1 MFSPLEQFEVSL
13 VLPYFSWM
21 PSWLVVTNTQVYTL
35 LLCSFFFLLSYIA
48 YSKPKVV
55 AGRWQAIFEMFY
67 VFILDMLKAQ
77 AGMRAYAFFP
87 LFIFM
92 FIFILLSNLIGLM
105 PFAFTLTAQIIVTF
119 FFALSFNLG
128 FIFLGFYL
136 HNLRF
141 LTLFV
146 PSGVPTVLLPLI
158 VVIEVIS
165 YLIRTFSLSLRLF
178 ANMMAGHT
186 SLHILSSFVVAFLVI
201 GGLLVVVAIVPF
213 LLVLAVMVLEIGI
226 AFLQA
231 YVFTILLC
239 IYANDAINLH

>member
-1 MFSPLEQFEVSL
+1 MFSPLEQFEVYL
-13 VLPYFSWM
+13 VVPYFSVL
-21 PSWLVVTNTQVYTL
+21 PSWFVVTNTTVYML
-35 LLCSFFFLLSYIA
+35 LLCLFFFALSYIA
-48 YSKPKVV
+48 YSQPKVV
-55 AGRWQAIFEMFY
+55 AGRWQAVFEMFY

-77 AGMRAYAFFP
+77 AGMKAYSFFP
-87 LFIFM
+87 LYIL
-92 FIFILLSNLIGLM
+92 IFIIILLANLIGLM
-105 PFAFTLTAQIIVTF
+105 PFAFTVTAQIIVTF

-136 HNLRF
+136 HNVKF

-146 PSGVPTVLLPLI
+146 PSGVPTALLPLI

-186 SLHILSSFVVAFLVI
+186 LLHILASFVVVFLLL
-201 GGLLVVVAIVPF
+201 GGLLVVFAIVPF

>member
-1 MFSPLEQFEVSL
+1 MYSPLEQFEVSL

-21 PSWLVVTNTQVYTL
+21 PEWFVVTNTTVYSL
-35 LLCSFFFLLSYIA
+35 LLCVFFFLLSYIA
-48 YSKPKVV
+48 YSKPKIVS
-55 AGRWQAIFEMFY
+55 GRWQAIFEMIY
-67 VFILDMLKAQ
+67 VFILEMVKAQ
-77 AGMRAYAFFP
+77 AGMKAYAFFP
-87 LFIFM
+87 LFVLIFV
-92 FIFILLSNLIGLM
+92 IILLSNLIGLM

-119 FFALSFNLG
+119 FFALSFNIG

-136 HNLRF
+136 HNIRF

-146 PSGVPTVLLPLI
+146 PSGVPPMLLPLI
-158 VVIEVIS
+158 VVIEIIS

-186 SLHILSSFVVAFLVI
+186 SLHILSSFVVAFLLV
-201 GGLLVVVAIVPF
+201 GGLLTVVAIVPF